1 MTQSRRP
8 RTLVAPVIM
17 GAFKAPYSERL
28 TSELPQLA
36 LDFHKSLQRDPYKP
50 IGERMTAHMIDG
62 KALAAE
68 LSQGIADAV
77 RRVTTEH
84 GIEPGL
90 AVVLVGDNPASEI
103 YVRSKTAK
111 TARISIP
118 RNDRR
123 LWIPAR
129 SSMSRDRRSSALT
142 IRKLKAFSRALS
154 KRRRSVEY
162 RA

>member
-1 MTQSRRP
+1 
-8 RTLVAPVIM
+8 M
-17 GAFKAPYSERL
+17 GAFEAPYSERL

-90 AVVLVGDNPASEI
+90 AVVLVGDNPSAVLTTS
-103 YVRSKTAK
+103 T
-111 TARISIP
+111 RIVDIP
-118 RNDRR
+118 REAKRGLINR
-123 LWIPAR
+123 L
-129 SSMSRDRRSSALT
+129 
-142 IRKLKAFSRALS
+142 RKLA
-154 KRRRSVEY
+154 
-162 RA
+162 